1 MNKWYRLGQ
10 EFAKKFDDKNV
21 YDYLKKNN
29 LCNNFTDSQGKDF
42 KEKDYKKL
50 CEMVGIP
57 EEAEDKHY
65 SHGERKYYFNWGFD
79 KEKYYLIDWD
89 GHPTSGAIDYALR
102 EGYQLFT
109 WKYTKEIKDEDM
121 YYVRID
127 PYIEEH
133 LQSYSQTV
141 KKSLFRHSGF

>member
-65 SHGERKYYFNWGFD
+65 SHGENIISTGDLTKKKQN
-79 KEKYYLIDWD
+79 KEQML
-89 GHPTSGAIDYALR
+89 L
-102 EGYQLFT
+102 L
-109 WKYTKEIKDEDM
+109 
-121 YYVRID
+121 
-127 PYIEEH
+127 
-133 LQSYSQTV
+133 
-141 KKSLFRHSGF
+141 

>member
-1 MNKWYRLGQ
+1 MIKYLSVTDEKDKKRLLKQ
-10 EFAKKFDDKNV
+10 RLIFANV
-21 YDYLKKNN
+21 EE
-29 LCNNFTDSQGKDF
+29 F
-42 KEKDYKKL
+42 KEWREEIGEFSWSDEYYK
-50 CEMVGIP
+50 IRS
-57 EEAEDKHY
+57 ED
-65 SHGERKYYFNWGFD
+65 FD
-79 KEKYYLIDWD
+79 KEKYYLIDGD
-89 GHPTSGAIDYALR
+89 GHPTSGAIDYALK

>member
-1 MNKWYRLGQ
+1 MIKYLSVTDEKDKKRLLKQ
-10 EFAKKFDDKNV
+10 RLIFADV
-21 YDYLKKNN
+21 EE
-29 LCNNFTDSQGKDF
+29 F
-42 KEKDYKKL
+42 KEWREEIGEFSWSDEYYK
-50 CEMVGIP
+50 IRP
-57 EEAEDKHY
+57 ED
-65 SHGERKYYFNWGFD
+65 FD
-79 KEKYYLIDWD
+79 IEKYYLIDWD